1 MKKNEVDYLLYAVTD
16 FGSYPDS
23 DPAESVRAAL
33 AGGASVLQLREKCRS
48 SAEIA
53 EMAKPLQ
60 KMCRDAGACF
70 IINDDAE
77 AVRLSDADGVHIGQ
91 KDHALTEV
99 RKLLG
104 NEKIIGVS
112 VQTVEQAKIACRDG
126 ADYLGVGAVFPTS
139 TKSDADDV
147 SYETLQAICAVSTV
161 PVVAIGGISLENL
174 PRLAGSGIDGIA
186 VVSALFGAKDIAGAA
201 RKLRQGAAGLGKAE
215 AQV

>member
-16 FGSYPDS
+16 FGSYPDF

-33 AGGASVLQLREKCRS
+33 AGGASVLQLREKHRS

-53 EMAKPLQ
+53 AMAAPLQ
-60 KMCRDAGACF
+60 KLCRDAGACF

-77 AVRLSDADGVHIGQ
+77 AARLSDADGVHIGQ
-91 KDHALTEV
+91 KDHALTDV

-104 NEKIIGVS
+104 ENKIIGVS
-112 VQTVEQAKIACRDG
+112 VQTVEQAQAACRAG

-147 SYETLQAICAVSTV
+147 SYETLKAICAVSTV

-174 PRLAGSGIDGIA
+174 HRLSGSGIDGIA

-201 RKLRQGAAGLGKAE
+201 RKLRQGAAELNQTECAK
-215 AQV
+215 